1 MIIFGSKPVM
11 GSKQV
16 LSDVFHQDDPS
27 SPAPIDDGP
36 SLITRHSKIQNP
48 KSKIQNQS
56 PLSMAVAG
64 QELRLVEIQAGRRL
78 AHRLAELG
86 LTPGVTLRVVQKN
99 GGPLLISVRGSR
111 IAIGRG
117 LAHKLLVTPVG

>member
-1 MIIFGSKPVM
+1 MTVM
-11 GSKQV
+11 G
-16 LSDVFHQDDPS
+16 LR
-27 SPAPIDDGP
+27 IE
-36 SLITRHSKIQNP
+36 NP

-56 PLSMAVAG
+56 PLSMAAAG

-78 AHRLAELG
+78 THRLAELG

-117 LAHKLLVTPVG
+117 MAHKLLVTPVG

>member
-1 MIIFGSKPVM
+1 MTVM
-11 GSKQV
+11 G
-16 LSDVFHQDDPS
+16 LR
-27 SPAPIDDGP
+27 IE
-36 SLITRHSKIQNP
+36 NP

-64 QELRLVEIQAGRRL
+64 QELRLVEIRAGRRL
-78 AHRLAELG
+78 THRLAELG

-117 LAHKLLVTPVG
+117 MAHKLLVTPVG